1 MSIAA
6 FSTPLSRRLGLRYPI
21 VAAPMFL
28 ISGREL
34 IVAAAEA
41 GIVGAMP
48 SLNAR
53 TAADLKADLEWIR
66 ARTDK
71 PFAINVTIGL
81 TAPERLEQDLQLLMD
96 FEVPIIITSYGDP
109 TNVVARAHDKG
120 LFVMHDVIH
129 LKHAQKARAAGVDAI
144 IGVSAGAGGHAG
156 RISPYAL
163 IPWLKENLDVPIV
176 AAGCISTGRQMA
188 ASFALGAELCYL
200 GTRFIAS
207 TECRA
212 TDAYKQMV
220 VDAGPDDIVYTDAVS
235 GIHANFLKAT
245 IPDATQ
251 PSRGPDAAK
260 RWKDIWSAG
269 QGVVDVKDVKPVGQ
283 IVEDLVREYHAAK
296 ASLP

>member
-1 MSIAA
+1 MPRLQ
-6 FSTPLSRRLGLRYPI
+6 STRSWVPSR
-21 VAAPMFL
+21 F
-28 ISGREL
+28 
-34 IVAAAEA
+34 
-41 GIVGAMP
+41 
-48 SLNAR
+48 
-53 TAADLKADLEWIR
+53 TA
-66 ARTDK
+66 TG
-71 PFAINVTIGL
+71 IGL
-81 TAPERLEQDLQLLMD
+81 PIPEE
-96 FEVPIIITSYGDP
+96 
-109 TNVVARAHDKG
+109 
-120 LFVMHDVIH
+120 
-129 LKHAQKARAAGVDAI
+129 
-144 IGVSAGAGGHAG
+144 
-156 RISPYAL
+156 
-163 IPWLKENLDVPIV
+163 VPIV
-176 AAGCISTGRQMA
+176 AAGCISTGKQMA

-220 VDAGPDDIVYTDAVS
+220 LDAGPDDSVHNDAVS